1 VGLGDLDVLALQ
13 LKALGEHLD
22 LDRDRGAPTRT
33 MREKN
38 DRMSPTLTGCLKMNS
53 FTATVTMRPLTRR
66 AGKTAPARSTWAMT
80 QPPKM
85 SPLALQSAG
94 MGMTLSTSSW
104 SVGKATVWGR
114 WVLDMGTIG
123 G

>member
-1 VGLGDLDVLALQ
+1 
-13 LKALGEHLD
+13 
-22 LDRDRGAPTRT
+22 

-38 DRMSPTLTGCLKMNS
+38 DRMSPTLTACLKMNS
-53 FTATVTMRPLTRR
+53 FTATVTMRPRTRR
-66 AGKTAPARSTWAMT
+66 AGNTAPAKSTCAMT
-80 QPPKM
+80 QPPKI

-104 SVGKATVWGR
+104 SVGKDTVFGCEAS
-114 WVLDMGTIG
+114 DMGTIG